1 MSFKTDYRLLIT
13 NYSLLFIF
21 IISATPLTAQRHF
34 TTACGGYKVSYNSGN
49 FDYFGVVDGCP
60 FTPADTG
67 QFPAPIRA
75 EIRSYLLNR
84 VGPAFY
90 QRLQYSACQIIKPNT
105 DKTCLSRAQYAIQ
118 YYFEVEDSMRY
129 YIALVMD
136 LNGNLLSR
144 HMLPDV
150 KRNPNFANIINLCD
164 AFAITQ
170 ADTFKIANQVLSLQ
184 YSDTKNA
191 FVWVAATS
199 LGNKYSNATKP
210 PYLTI
215 NAQTGIVFKR
225 IVNRFNFIRDYGQ

>member
-1 MSFKTDYRLLIT
+1 MGGKMIIDNCKLIIALLV
-13 NYSLLFIF
+13 
-21 IISATPLTAQRHF
+21 ISVFPLSAQRHF
-34 TTACGGYKVSYNSGN
+34 STACGSYKVSYNTGN

-60 FTPADTG
+60 FAVADTG
-67 QFPAPIRA
+67 QFPQPIRA
-75 EIRSYLLNR
+75 EIRNYLLNR
-84 VGPAFY
+84 VGADFFG
-90 QRLQYSACQIIKPNT
+90 RLKYSACQVIKPNA
-105 DKTCLSRAQYAIQ
+105 DKTCLHDAQYAIQ

-150 KRNPNFANIINLCD
+150 KRNPKFDNIINLCD

-199 LGNKYSNATKP
+199 YGNKYTNATKP

-215 NAQTGIVFKR
+215 NAQTGLVFKR
-225 IVNRFNFIRDYGQ
+225 VVSRMNFIRDYGQ